1 MLIIAVVAGVCIK
14 ITRTKIDKVV
24 NITYYAAYETL
35 NTVSATLI
43 SNAYTIKKNNLETY
57 PGGCTVKE
65 CPNGYAFNKLS
76 CTCESISVTLPT
88 AGNDFCSAIEEY
100 VNVQSA
106 NCSGNNKS
114 TIAQA
119 VASGDFSGVTPD
131 IVLRNGMKLYNVKN
145 DYIEIPQLKD
155 NMKSA
160 SRTPVGI
167 RIANLYNKIYNSY
180 KNNLLS
186 VFNKIALPVQAGDS
200 GNSSVTL
207 SGADC
212 VGQMNQVACS
222 DSGGTWSSNGT
233 SCTCSCKS
241 GYGISKTIKHPTC
254 VPCDGKCAA
263 HCTQCDKCTGFCTA
277 CESGYHLD
285 GTTVI
290 GNTCEPCD
298 KSCGANCFNCDKC
311 TGKCRACKSGYH
323 LSGNSCVQDCNKSC
337 GSNCADC
344 DTCTGKCRACSGG
357 YELKDGS
364 CGECNKSCG
373 TGCTNCDACTGK
385 CSGCSSDYNLVND
398 SCVMKTCDSSASNT
412 CTSSGGT
419 MSAYPDCKCGNCP
432 EGYASDGAQCKELTC
447 PTDAVNACVASSG
460 TMSSYSEGC
469 NCKCEEPYESTGSN
483 TCKRKSCPSEP
494 LNKCT
499 SSGGNMTLYP
509 DCECYCPAGMFIYD
523 GKCITMDEG
532 GYVVYVDV
540 NGNAGDSIL
549 YEDVFPFYMNLA
561 GVVIPAFPDDGSER
575 GGNSKQDL
583 EVSLQYDDY
592 SGKNRVIKW
601 LLKSTS
607 FREAACKS
615 GYVQTSAY
623 CGSMS
628 THSKCKEH
636 DSDCR
641 IVPIKPIK
649 M

>member
-119 VASGDFSGVTPD
+119 VASGSFAGVTPD

-160 SRTPVGI
+160 SAQGFDFKVKF
-167 RIANLYNKIYNSY
+167 ANLFKEYRANLANMYNNI
-180 KNNLLS
+180 
-186 VFNKIALPVQAGDS
+186 VAALPAWATSNIVPCGPEAKEK
-200 GNSSVTL
+200 
-207 SGADC
+207 C
-212 VGQMNQVACS
+212 MN
-222 DSGGTWSSNGT
+222 SGGHYMQPAFDCICECPPEHLLENL
-233 SCTCSCKS
+233 
-241 GYGISKTIKHPTC
+241 YC
-254 VPCDGKCAA
+254 VPCTKNCKTAYCAD
-263 HCTQCDKCTGFCTA
+263 CDICTGICRA
-277 CESGYHLD
+277 CESGYHFGEFNRCISD
-285 GTTVI
+285 C
-290 GNTCEPCD
+290 NKTCV
-298 KSCGANCFNCDKC
+298 ANCANCDTC
-311 TGKCRACKSGYH
+311 TGTCNACKSGYH

-344 DTCTGKCRACSGG
+344 DTCTGKCRACNSG
-357 YELKDGS
+357 YNLNNGS
-364 CGECNKSCG
+364 CGACDKSCG
-373 TGCTNCDACTGK
+373 AGCTDCDAC
-385 CSGCSSDYNLVND
+385 SGTCKSCSSDYNLVNG

-592 SGKNRVIKW
+592 SGKNRTIKW